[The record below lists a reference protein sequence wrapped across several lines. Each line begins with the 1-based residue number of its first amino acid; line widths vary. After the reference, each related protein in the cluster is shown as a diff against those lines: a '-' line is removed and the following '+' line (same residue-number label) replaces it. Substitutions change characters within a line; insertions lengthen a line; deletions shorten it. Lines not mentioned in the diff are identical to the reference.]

1 MKLAFATLILG
12 GLLNSAAALADST
25 ADIVKIRM
33 NTNKGSIELTLDHGK
48 APVSVDNFLTYI
60 DSHHYD
66 NTLFHRVISGFMIQ
80 GGGYSTDMRQK
91 ATLPPIKNEAQNGLR
106 NLRGTIAMAR
116 MSDPD
121 SASSQFFINLADN
134 RFLDHGTR
142 DFGYAVFGEV
152 TAGMDVVDAIAAVKT
167 LPGDQPAEPV
177 ILQNIEVIQEAT
189 ITSVAK

>member
-12 GLLNSAAALADST
+12 GLLHSAAALADSAT
-25 ADIVKIRM
+25 DTVKIRM

-177 ILQNIEVIQEAT
+177 ILQTIEVIQEAT

>member
-12 GLLNSAAALADST
+12 GLLNSAAALADSAT
-25 ADIVKIRM
+25 DTVKIRM

-189 ITSVAK
+189 TTSVAK

>member
-12 GLLNSAAALADST
+12 GLLHTASALADSA

-33 NTNKGSIELTLDHGK
+33 NTNKGSIEVTLDHGK

-60 DSHHYD
+60 NSHHYD

-152 TAGMDVVDAIAAVKT
+152 TGGMDVVDAIAAVKT

-177 ILQNIEVIQEAT
+177 ILQTIEVIKEAT
-189 ITSVAK
+189 TTSVAN

>member
-1 MKLAFATLILG
+1 
-12 GLLNSAAALADST
+12 
-25 ADIVKIRM
+25 
-33 NTNKGSIELTLDHGK
+33 
-48 APVSVDNFLTYI
+48 
-60 DSHHYD
+60 
-66 NTLFHRVISGFMIQ
+66 
-80 GGGYSTDMRQK
+80 MRQK

-189 ITSVAK
+189 TTSVAK